1 MSRIGKRNAL
11 YKNNKLKLNNKCYR
25 ILGTLFIVEFPLI
38 FSTELIFLKS
48 MLLLLLCEG
57 IQIAFFLNIALFYKN
72 RTLRS
77 CKLHRCIRKNDQ
89 KGDEISRITNT
100 YVNNVFIILGQY
112 VIIP

>member
-1 MSRIGKRNAL
+1 ML
-11 YKNNKLKLNNKCYR
+11 YINKNNKLKLNNKCYR

-48 MLLLLLCEG
+48 MLRLLLLCEG
-57 IQIAFFLNIALFYKN
+57 IQTAFFLNIALFYKN
-72 RTLRS
+72 RTLSS
-77 CKLHRCIRKNDQ
+77 CKLRRCIRKNDQ
-89 KGDEISRITNT
+89 KGDEIPRITNT